1 MATKLNTLII
11 RETDVIVDERN
22 VHIALTEDQRI
33 SMRLKGMKSGV
44 VSIPIADLYSQ
55 LTGSPVASSKPKPVV
70 SKRSENSGSENMVSI
85 NRLRSL
91 NHVTPTDPATRQRV
105 EELLSDFEEELS
117 KQNLY
122 TKSKTNA
129 D

>member
-1 MATKLNTLII
+1 MATKLNSLII

-55 LTGSPVASSKPKPVV
+55 LTGSPVAAKPKSVTT
-70 SKRSENSGSENMVSI
+70 KRQENNGTENNVSI
-85 NRLRSL
+85 SRLRSL
-91 NHVTPTDPATRQRV
+91 NHVTPSDPATRQRV
-105 EELLSDFEEELS
+105 EELLSEFEEELS

>member
-1 MATKLNTLII
+1 MATKLNSLII

-55 LTGSPVASSKPKPVV
+55 LTGNPVASAKPKPVV
-70 SKRSENSGSENMVSI
+70 SKRSENNGTENMISI

-91 NHVTPTDPATRQRV
+91 NHVTPSEPAVRQRL
-105 EELLSDFEEELS
+105 EDLLSEFEEELS
-117 KQNLY
+117 KQIVYKND
-122 TKSKTNA
+122 KPC
-129 D
+129 

>member
-22 VHIALTEDQRI
+22 IHIALTEDQRV

-55 LTGSPVASSKPKPVV
+55 LTGSPVAAKPKSVTT
-70 SKRSENSGSENMVSI
+70 KRQENNGTENMVSI

-91 NHVTPTDPATRQRV
+91 NHVTPADPDVRQRL
-105 EELLSDFEEELS
+105 EELLSEFEEELS
-117 KQNLY
+117 KQSVYKNQQPC
-122 TKSKTNA
+122 
-129 D
+129 